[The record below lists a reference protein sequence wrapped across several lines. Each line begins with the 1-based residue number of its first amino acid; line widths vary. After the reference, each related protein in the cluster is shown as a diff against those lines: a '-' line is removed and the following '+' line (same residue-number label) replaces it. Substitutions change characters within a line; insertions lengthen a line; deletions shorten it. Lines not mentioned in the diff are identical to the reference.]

1 MTTKNQKPN
10 KISSGLTLHINI
22 RLKAMK
28 AVENNMKKVLWN
40 WQIFFFTRS
49 QNRKQKQKADKWNLK
64 LKGFCK
70 AKRNLQG
77 EKTTYRMGRSI
88 C

>member
-10 KISSGLTLHINI
+10 KISSSLTLHINI

-40 WQIFFFTRS
+40 WQIFFSPDPKTGNKS
-49 QNRKQKQKADKWNLK
+49 KKQTN
-64 LKGFCK
+64 GIS
-70 AKRNLQG
+70 N
-77 EKTTYRMGRSI
+77 
-88 C
+88 